1 VNRIADLKIKIF
13 ADGADL
19 DGIAALAGNPLIAGF
34 TTNPS
39 LMRKAG
45 VRDYETFAREVL
57 CIASGRP
64 VSFEVF
70 ADDFAGMIEQA
81 RTIAS
86 WGSNAVVKIPVTNT
100 KGEFTGEVLRALSAD
115 GISLNVTAVFTHVQV
130 QAIADVLEP
139 EAQAIISVFA
149 GRIADTGIDPVS
161 FMEMAR
167 WSLRCRTKVQLLW
180 ASTREL
186 FNIFQAER
194 CGCDIITVT
203 PDILAKLNLVGK
215 DLAEYS
221 RETVQEFHR
230 NATAEFEVNVAPL
243 AAE

>member
-1 VNRIADLKIKIF
+1 MNRIADLKIKIF

-45 VRDYETFAREVL
+45 VTDYEVFARKVL
-57 CIASGRP
+57 WVASGRP

-70 ADDFAGMIEQA
+70 ADDFSGMIEQA
-81 RTIAS
+81 RTIAT
-86 WGSNAVVKIPVTNT
+86 WGPNAIVKIPVTNT
-100 KGEFTGEVLRALSAD
+100 EGRFTGEVLRTLSSD
-115 GISLNVTAVFTHVQV
+115 GVPLNITAVFTHHQI
-130 QAIADVLEP
+130 QAVADVLDQNT
-139 EAQAIISVFA
+139 QAIISVFA

-167 WSLRCRTKVQLLW
+167 WSLRCRTKLKLLW

-203 PDILAKLNLVGK
+203 PDILAKLHLIGK

-221 RETVQEFHR
+221 RETVAEFHR
-230 NATAEFEVNVAPL
+230 NATAQFQIEAAPL